1 MICAAC
7 DIGSNTLRF
16 VIAEVLD
23 QKVVE
28 IIEEK
33 RFIIRLA
40 KNIEKE
46 RVISYEALSR
56 LIEALKVIKKDLEK
70 YGNITS
76 RFVATSAL
84 REAENREEV
93 IKAALNLGIKIDIIS
108 PEEEAALMFKGVA
121 SAINLICQRGLI
133 FDIGGGSTEYV
144 IAKDGKI
151 EYLKSLD
158 LGVVKLSDR
167 FDFSKKVDKGELVFL
182 AKFIESKLSQL
193 PSEIDID
200 TCVATAGTA
209 TTLAAIDLKLE
220 QYDYKKVNGYRL
232 SYERI
237 KEIVTMLYSLDFAE
251 RQKVVGLEKKRA
263 DLIIPGGFIILL
275 TMKRYGI
282 DEIVISDFGLREG
295 ILVSC
300 CK

>member
-23 QKVVE
+23 KKVVE

-46 RVISYEALSR
+46 RVISNEALSR

-70 YGNITS
+70 YGNIPS

-84 REAENREEV
+84 REAENREDV

-121 SAINLICQRGLI
+121 SVINLICQRGLI

-144 IAKDGKI
+144 IAKGGKI
-151 EYLKSLD
+151 EYLESLD

-182 AKFIESKLSQL
+182 AEFIESKLSQL
-193 PSEIDID
+193 PSTDIDI
-200 TCVATAGTA
+200 CVATAGTA

-237 KEIVTMLYSLDFAE
+237 KEIVTMLYSLDLAE
-251 RQKVVGLEKKRA
+251 RQKVVGLEEKRA
-263 DLIIPGGFIILL
+263 DLIVPGGFIILL
-275 TMKRYGI
+275 TMERYGI
-282 DEIVISDFGLREG
+282 DEVVISDFGLREG

>member
-46 RVISYEALSR
+46 KAISNEALNR
-56 LIEALKVIKKDLEK
+56 LIEALKVIKEDLEK
-70 YGNITS
+70 YGNIPS

-84 REAENREEV
+84 REAENREDV

-193 PSEIDID
+193 PSTDIDI
-200 TCVATAGTA
+200 CVATAGTA

-237 KEIVTMLYSLDFAE
+237 KEIVTMLYSLDLAE

-263 DLIIPGGFIILL
+263 DLIIPGGFIALL

>member
-23 QKVVE
+23 KKVVE

-46 RVISYEALSR
+46 RAISNEALSR
-56 LIEALKVIKKDLEK
+56 LIEALKIIKEDLEK
-70 YGNITS
+70 YGNIPS

-84 REAENREEV
+84 REAENREDV

-121 SAINLICQRGLI
+121 SVINLNSKRGLI

-144 IAKDGKI
+144 IAKGGKI
-151 EYLKSLD
+151 EYLESLD

-167 FDFSKKVDKGELVFL
+167 FDFSKRVDKGELVLL
-182 AKFIESKLSQL
+182 AEFIESKLSQL
-193 PSEIDID
+193 PSTDIDI
-200 TCVATAGTA
+200 CVATAGTA

-251 RQKVVGLEKKRA
+251 RQKVVGLEEKRA
-263 DLIIPGGFIILL
+263 DLIVPGGFIILL
-275 TMKRYGI
+275 TMRRYGI
-282 DEIVISDFGLREG
+282 DEVVISDFGLREG

>member
-23 QKVVE
+23 KKVVE
-28 IIEEK
+28 IIKEK

-46 RVISYEALSR
+46 RAISNEALNR
-56 LIEALKVIKKDLEK
+56 LIEALKIIKEDLEK
-70 YGNITS
+70 YDNIPS

-84 REAENREEV
+84 REAENREDV

-121 SAINLICQRGLI
+121 STINLNSKRGLI

-144 IAKDGKI
+144 IAKGGKI
-151 EYLKSLD
+151 EYLESLD

-167 FDFSKKVDKGELVFL
+167 FDFSKRVDKGELVFL

-263 DLIIPGGFIILL
+263 DLIIPGGFIALL

>member
-28 IIEEK
+28 IIKEK

-46 RVISYEALSR
+46 RVISDEALNR

-193 PSEIDID
+193 PSTDIDI
-200 TCVATAGTA
+200 CVATAGTA

-263 DLIIPGGFIILL
+263 DLIIPGGFIALL

>member
-28 IIEEK
+28 IIKEK

-46 RVISYEALSR
+46 RVILSEALSR
-56 LIEALKVIKKDLEK
+56 LIEALKIIKEDLEK
-70 YGNITS
+70 YGNIPS

-121 SAINLICQRGLI
+121 STINLNSKRGLI

-193 PSEIDID
+193 PSTDID

-263 DLIIPGGFIILL
+263 DLIIPGGFIALL

>member
-7 DIGSNTLRF
+7 DIGSNSLRF
-16 VIAEVLD
+16 VVAEVSDGKLI
-23 QKVVE
+23 E
-28 IIEEK
+28 ILKEK

-46 RVISYEALSR
+46 RIISDEALSR

-70 YGNITS
+70 YDNITS

-84 REAENREEV
+84 REAENRESA

-121 SAINLICQRGLI
+121 SAINLNSKRGLI
-133 FDIGGGSTEYV
+133 FDIGGGSTEFV

-167 FDFSKKVDKGELVFL
+167 FDFSKKVDKYESVFL
-182 AKFIESKLSQL
+182 VKFIENKLSQL
-193 PSEIDID
+193 PSTDID
-200 TCVATAGTA
+200 MCIATAGTA
-209 TTLAAIDLKLE
+209 TTLAAIDLRLE

-232 SYERI
+232 SYGRI

-251 RQKVVGLEKKRA
+251 RQKVVGLEESRA
-263 DLIIPGGFIILL
+263 DLIIPGGFITLL
-275 TMKRYGI
+275 TMKRYSI
-282 DEIVISDFGLREG
+282 DEVVISDFGLREG

>member
-7 DIGSNTLRF
+7 DIGSNSLRF
-16 VIAEVLD
+16 VVAEVSDGKLI
-23 QKVVE
+23 E
-28 IIEEK
+28 ILKEK

-46 RVISYEALSR
+46 RIISDEALSR

-70 YGNITS
+70 YDNITS

-84 REAENREEV
+84 REAENRESA

-263 DLIIPGGFIILL
+263 DLIIPGGFIALL